1 VSQRGAA
8 LGESTGNINQAHTA
22 LLGYTVEELSNL
34 FPGEPAFRQRQLFRW
49 LHNRGAGDFE
59 EMSNLS
65 REFRSRLSA
74 EYSVTNMRILKE
86 SRSQTE
92 ATVKFLMQLEDGQS
106 VEAVYMEFEERSTV
120 CVSTQVGC
128 AVGCPFCAT
137 GRMGLRRNLTAGEI
151 VGQLHL
157 LRKEFQLQFSNVVFM
172 GMGEPFHNYEAV
184 MQALAIM
191 TDPEGYGLSARR
203 ITVSTAGVIPRIRD
217 FAHAQVKAKL
227 AISLSSPRDEVRD
240 ELVPLNRSYPL
251 KELFEALRYYASHT
265 RHRITFE
272 YVLLKGVNNSEE
284 DARLLRKLL
293 GQLPSKLNL
302 IVYNETG
309 GDFTSTSRED
319 FINFYERFLDAPFPV
334 TFRENRGGD
343 IEAACGQLW
352 TRSDP

>member
-1 VSQRGAA
+1 LSKPASEIKQ
-8 LGESTGNINQAHTA
+8 THTA

-34 FPGEPAFRQRQLFRW
+34 FPGEPSFRQRQLYRW
-49 LHNRGAGDFE
+49 LHNRGAADFE

-65 REFRSRLSA
+65 KDFRRRLA
-74 EYSVTNMRILKE
+74 TDYCVTNMRILKE
-86 SRSQTE
+86 SHSQIEVTS
-92 ATVKFLMQLEDGQS
+92 KFLIQLEDGQS

-137 GRMGLRRNLTAGEI
+137 GSMGLRRNLTAGEI

-157 LRKEFQLQFSNVVFM
+157 LRKELQLQFSNVVFM
-172 GMGEPFHNYEAV
+172 GMGEPFHNYDAV
-184 MQALAIM
+184 MQALGIM

-217 FAHAQVKAKL
+217 FALAEVKAKL
-227 AISLSSPRDEVRD
+227 AISLSSPRNEIRD
-240 ELVPLNRSYPL
+240 ELVPLNRTYPL
-251 KELFEALRYYASHT
+251 KDLFDALRFYASHT

-272 YVLLKGVNNSEE
+272 YVLLKGVNDSAE
-284 DARLLRKLL
+284 DARLLRKML

-319 FINFYERFLDAPFPV
+319 FIKFYERFLDAPFPV

-352 TRSDP
+352 TRSDS